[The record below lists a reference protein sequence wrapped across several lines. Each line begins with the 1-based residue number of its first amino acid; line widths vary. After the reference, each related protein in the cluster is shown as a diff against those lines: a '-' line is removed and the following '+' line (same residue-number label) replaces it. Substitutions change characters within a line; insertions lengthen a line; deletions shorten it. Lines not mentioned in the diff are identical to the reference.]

1 MNKLEITCV
10 VMGFICMLCNLD
22 LKVEGTD
29 KTLVV
34 ANVFALIRSLIYLAM
49 ILVPMYFRF
58 WR

>member
-29 KTLVV
+29 KTLVI

>member
-1 MNKLEITCV
+1 MNKLEIACV

-22 LKVEGTD
+22 MKVEGTD

-49 ILVPMYFRF
+49 ILVPMYFKF